1 MARRP
6 LRTAALLLAL
16 LALADVAE
24 ARAQAA
30 AMSRQMTPQKARRPR
45 GDRAKLT
52 RVEID
57 GGGCARARRPCPVRV
72 RRPMRP
78 PPPMGRIASS
88 NLASDTKSATQV
100 VVYIDD
106 LRQPSV
112 DPETSLIT
120 VPAARLVEIRYLD
133 QNRAVQLRGPGHE
146 AGVIE
151 VTTLDKRK

>member
-1 MARRP
+1 MARP
-6 LRTAALLLAL
+6 LRSAALALAL
-16 LALADVAE
+16 LAFADVAE

-30 AMSRQMTPQKARRPR
+30 TTSQQETPQKARRPR
-45 GDRAKLT
+45 GDRSRLT
-52 RVEID
+52 RVEVDEAGNAIVTAAD
-57 GGGCARARRPCPVRV
+57 AVRLLRPQWLR
-72 RRPMRP
+72 
-78 PPPMGRIASS
+78 PPMGRIASS
-88 NLASDTKSATQV
+88 NLASDSKAATQV
-100 VVYIDD
+100 VIYIDD